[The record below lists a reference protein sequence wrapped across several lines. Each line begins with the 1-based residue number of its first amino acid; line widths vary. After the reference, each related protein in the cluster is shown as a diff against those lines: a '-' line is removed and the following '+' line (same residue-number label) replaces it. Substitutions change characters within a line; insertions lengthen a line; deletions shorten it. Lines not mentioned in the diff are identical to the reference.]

1 MFLNRSLLSLR
12 PTLDSRLLST
22 LFVFSRLLTSLNF
35 ARPTELISSEDT
47 LQSNPI
53 HSWLNIHHTLSP
65 FLSENFIL
73 GRPYLNWQHAIF
85 RSEIQHRYVKSDLMR
100 RRIHTELANA
110 FYLGFTD
117 VSVLILFNSVQF
129 CSPHNLIQYVAFASG
144 A

>member
-1 MFLNRSLLSLR
+1 MFLIHRCS
-12 PTLDSRLLST
+12 P
-22 LFVFSRLLTSLNF
+22 LTT
-35 ARPTELISSEDT
+35 AETELISSEDT

-73 GRPYLNWQHAIF
+73 GRPYLNWQHAVF
-85 RSEIQHRYVKSDLMR
+85 RHEIQHRYVKSDLMR

-117 VSVLILFNSVQF
+117 VRHFNLPPQNLLQSVSGNEAAK
-129 CSPHNLIQYVAFASG
+129 NLRKRPS
-144 A
+144 